1 MGFSADLAGLI
12 IVLEGKKIHSLIPA
26 SLKVNSKVK
35 PRRSIHT
42 VRLFPGSVT
51 PGVLSAHCVQNSCS
65 RAERINP
72 AQ

>member
-35 PRRSIHT
+35 P
-42 VRLFPGSVT
+42 
-51 PGVLSAHCVQNSCS
+51 
-65 RAERINP
+65 
-72 AQ
+72 